1 MKHYYLI
8 LTALLANMVCGLAQE
23 SAQSDGTKK
32 YAQPVEHPSV
42 YSPQVEAMIRYD
54 NSSVNLNTGTV
65 SLTVPLVEFDD
76 PDFDVDISISY
87 SMDGFKPLQP
97 DNFVGMGWRLNCG
110 GVITR
115 EVHGIP
121 DEFGPIPVS
130 NGFFGGSNIPTVQG
144 FMAGTK
150 LSKSFIDEK
159 MKNADTMY
167 GEFQQTYI
175 ENGLRKIV
183 IRKNGYTEVSPDLYR
198 FSFGNHSGM
207 FMYDLDGTL
216 KVVSEN
222 GGNYIIDMHDVNGA
236 PFSPDYSQIKITT
249 DDGYIYTFG
258 GSYESL
264 EYTALSWRDFSAGVG
279 SHTETI
285 DANKKHR
292 REVVA
297 WHLTS
302 VTAPNGRVLN
312 YYYVSLPN
320 QDSHEDPTIML
331 GHDFYSNP
339 SNKKGYMKC
348 YQAIPSLKGEGGN
361 GQLTNCS
368 ISYSLNRTPLIHNI
382 CTEDQ
387 SVIFTYDNHS
397 SPFFNIP
404 GRTSSDFYGF
414 VAGCGAKL
422 TDVLLTKSWS
432 DLSEAAKL
440 SYSTSYGRLLL
451 RTVLNNNKGRYSLEY
466 CSSGTFSNSLTID
479 IDKWGFWSG
488 RGANTSLMQEADD
501 ERWNQIDP
509 TTGDFYRDPHDTNRE
524 PTGNEFDAFMLKKV
538 TFPTGGS
545 RSYEYEPHTYS
556 SYFHKPTPN
565 YSATISG
572 VNSFSKLAGGARVCK
587 EIFEDSMP
595 SLNRV
600 KRYVYERGDGR
611 SNGFLRSEG
620 ENYLKPYPISK
631 YGSQPVDPMQ
641 SSTPCV
647 PTSCYNIVR
656 NNSMGGYIS
665 YSEIIEYDFEGA
677 EPDTLDRDMPHKVTE
692 YMVDTDMVAY
702 PNVVAFVSDTITTYD
717 HQVTLGEIGFLTN
730 YYAVIPDYS
739 KTVGKIRSES
749 FYAHGRRLIKKTEY
763 SYSTRMLGVA
773 RYVNGYPGV
782 RASYVGCYSQL
793 AKVPLYHHLLTDKK
807 TYEYDEDGRVK
818 ISSTSYT
825 YNHSG
830 DITSFTV
837 VDSDGRN
844 IQTSYKYPEDFHNI
858 ACAHMRHIN
867 MHPII
872 SETVEAGGSE
882 VIYKKLNEYK
892 LISRND
898 PSVTITEPLIEIP
911 HDAIP
916 VLSAIYD
923 TYGDGEP
930 NKQIDYVSYDRYNN
944 PLWIKSDNR
953 DYVYVW
959 GDFGKNLIAIVENAT
974 EPQVSEVLGV
984 DYLDVISSY
993 PVSAVHETFPEIGNT
1008 LRSSLPN
1015 SLVTSYTYLPGVG
1028 MSSQTTPDGQTTYYE
1043 YDDRGRLSYIY
1054 RMDGDVKSIIEQ
1066 YDYNLVNE

>member
-1 MKHYYLI
+1 MKTKIFILI
-8 LTALLANMVCGLAQE
+8 ALLANTVCSLAQE
-23 SAQSDGTKK
+23 SAQSDRIVQ

-42 YSPQVEAMIRYD
+42 YSPQVEAMMRYD

-76 PDFDVDISISY
+76 PDFDLDVSITY
-87 SMDGFKPLQP
+87 SSDGFKPLQP

-121 DEFGPIPVS
+121 DEFGPITVS
-130 NGFFGGSNIPTVQG
+130 GGFIGASPTPTVQG
-144 FMAGTK
+144 FMAAPSSLPQNFIEEK
-150 LSKSFIDEK
+150 LV
-159 MKNADTMY
+159 NADTMY
-167 GEFQQTYI
+167 GEFQHTYL
-175 ENGLRKIV
+175 ENGLRKVV
-183 IRKNGYTEVSPDLYR
+183 IRKDGYTEVSPDLYR
-198 FSFGNHSGM
+198 FSFGKHSGM
-207 FMYDLDGTL
+207 FMYDIDGTF
-216 KVVSEN
+216 KVISEN
-222 GGNYIIDMHDVNGA
+222 GRSYHVQMQNINNIPLSTD
-236 PFSPDYSQIKITT
+236 FSQIIITT
-249 DDGYIYTFG
+249 DDGYRYTFG
-258 GSYESL
+258 GSYHSL
-264 EYTALSWRDFSAGVG
+264 EYSALSWRDFSSGVG
-279 SHTETI
+279 SATETI
-285 DANKKHR
+285 DANRLHCK
-292 REVVA
+292 EIVA

-302 VTAPNGRVLN
+302 VQAPNGRNLTYNYFQLSDKNVHDDPAKLLEHN
-312 YYYVSLPN
+312 YYSHP
-320 QDSHEDPTIML
+320 DS
-331 GHDFYSNP
+331 
-339 SNKKGYMKC
+339 KKELMKC
-348 YQAIPSLKGEGGN
+348 YQVIPNLKGEGN
-361 GQLTNCS
+361 NIAL
-368 ISYSLNRTPLIHNI
+368 SYVLNKTPLISSI
-382 CTEDQ
+382 STDDK
-387 SVIFTYDNHS
+387 SISFTYDNNP
-397 SPFFNIP
+397 SPFFNQP
-404 GRTSSDFYGF
+404 YSPPCATYGF
-414 VAGCGAKL
+414 ISGCGAKL
-422 TDVLLTKSWS
+422 TDVVLNNSISQFKESVS
-432 DLSEAAKL
+432 L
-440 SYSTSYGRLLL
+440 SYTTKENRLLL
-451 RTVLNNNKGRYSLEY
+451 SSVKNDNKGVYNLDY
-466 CSSGTFSNSLTID
+466 YSSGTFRNSITID

-488 RGANTSLMQEADD
+488 AGTNTSFMQQADD
-501 ERWNQIDP
+501 IYWNCIDP
-509 TTGDFYRDPHDTNRE
+509 VTGDFYRHPNDTNRE
-524 PTGNEFDAFMLKKV
+524 PTGKEYDAFMLKTV
-538 TFPTGGS
+538 MFPTGGS
-545 RSYEYEPHTYS
+545 ISYEYEPHTYS
-556 SYFHKPTPN
+556 SYFHKPSPI
-565 YSATISG
+565 YYGRIDG

-587 EIFEDSMP
+587 ETFVDKISP
-595 SLNRV
+595 KNRI
-600 KRYVYERGDGR
+600 KRYVYEREDGR
-611 SNGFLRSEG
+611 SNGFLRTEG

-641 SSTPCV
+641 SSTPCL

-782 RASYVGCYSQL
+782 SASYVGCYSQL

-844 IQTSYKYPEDFHNI
+844 IQTSYKYPEDFHNM

-892 LISRND
+892 LISRDD

-1028 MSSQTTPDGQTTYYE
+1028 VASQTTPDGQTIYYE
-1043 YDDRGRLSYIY
+1043 YDVKGRLSYIY
-1054 RMDGDVKSIIEQ
+1054 RMDGDVKSIIEK